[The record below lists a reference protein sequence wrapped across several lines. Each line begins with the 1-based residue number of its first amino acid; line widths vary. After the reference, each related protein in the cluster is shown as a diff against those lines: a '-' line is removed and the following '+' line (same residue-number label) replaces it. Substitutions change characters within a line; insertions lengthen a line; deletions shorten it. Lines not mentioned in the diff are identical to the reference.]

1 MSDYSF
7 SFYNF
12 NVANEA
18 DFFDITATKMISI
31 VSPAKSL
38 DFDVLQTEIGFS
50 QCAFLNDSQVLVNQ
64 LSALNANEVSELMNV
79 SVNLAE
85 LNSRRFKEWNLP
97 FNTHNSKQA
106 AFAFKGDVY
115 KGLKIESF
123 SNEDLNYA
131 QNHFR
136 ILSGLYGI
144 LKPLDLIQPYRLE
157 MGTSLENSNGKN
169 LYEFWGS
176 KLTNRLNN
184 DIKDS
189 DSTYLLNLASNEY
202 FKAVKPKDVKA
213 KIITPVFKD
222 WKNGEYKMI
231 SFFAKKARGL
241 MASYQ
246 LKNKIKNPNDL
257 KGFNEEGY
265 VFNEDMSKNNNYVFT
280 RIQQ

>member
-64 LSALNANEVSELMNV
+64 LSALNANELSELMNV

-169 LYEFWGS
+169 LYEFW
-176 KLTNRLNN
+176 
-184 DIKDS
+184 
-189 DSTYLLNLASNEY
+189 
-202 FKAVKPKDVKA
+202 
-213 KIITPVFKD
+213 
-222 WKNGEYKMI
+222 
-231 SFFAKKARGL
+231 
-241 MASYQ
+241 
-246 LKNKIKNPNDL
+246 
-257 KGFNEEGY
+257 
-265 VFNEDMSKNNNYVFT
+265 
-280 RIQQ
+280 

>member
-1 MSDYSF
+1 
-7 SFYNF
+7 
-12 NVANEA
+12 
-18 DFFDITATKMISI
+18 MISI

-38 DFDVLQTEIGFS
+38 NFDLLQTEIGFS
-50 QCAFLNDSQVLVNQ
+50 QCAFLNDSQMLVNQ
-64 LSALNANEVSELMNV
+64 LSALNTNEVSELMNV
-79 SVNLAE
+79 SINLAE
-85 LNSRRFKEWNLP
+85 LNSRRFKEWSLP

-169 LYEFWGS
+169 LYEFWGN
-176 KLTNRLNN
+176 KLTNRLNK

-189 DSTYLLNLASNEY
+189 ESTYLLNLASNEY

-222 WKNGEYKMI
+222 WKNGEFKII

-265 VFNEDMSKNNNYVFT
+265 VFNEDMSNNNDYVFT

>member
-1 MSDYSF
+1 MIGKKILVSGNGLLGKMECVLGKTQRPSYFPRCFSKSF
-7 SFYNF
+7 F
-12 NVANEA
+12 NKEFN
-18 DFFDITATKMISI
+18 S
-31 VSPAKSL
+31 
-38 DFDVLQTEIGFS
+38 IGFPITKGK
-50 QCAFLNDSQVLVNQ
+50 
-64 LSALNANEVSELMNV
+64 
-79 SVNLAE
+79 SV
-85 LNSRRFKEWNLP
+85 
-97 FNTHNSKQA
+97 
-106 AFAFKGDVY
+106 
-115 KGLKIESF
+115 
-123 SNEDLNYA
+123 
-131 QNHFR
+131 
-136 ILSGLYGI
+136 ILE
-144 LKPLDLIQPYRLE
+144 PYRLE

>member
-1 MSDYSF
+1 
-7 SFYNF
+7 
-12 NVANEA
+12 
-18 DFFDITATKMISI
+18 MISI

-38 DFDVLQTEIGFS
+38 DFNLFKTEIGFS
-50 QCAFLNDSQVLVNQ
+50 QCAFLNDSQELVNQ
-64 LSALNANEVSELMNV
+64 LSALNATEVSELMNV

-85 LNSRRFKEWNLP
+85 LNSRRFKEWSLP

-169 LYEFWGS
+169 LYEFWGV
-176 KLTNRLNN
+176 N
-184 DIKDS
+184 
-189 DSTYLLNLASNEY
+189 
-202 FKAVKPKDVKA
+202 
-213 KIITPVFKD
+213 
-222 WKNGEYKMI
+222 
-231 SFFAKKARGL
+231 
-241 MASYQ
+241 
-246 LKNKIKNPNDL
+246 
-257 KGFNEEGY
+257 
-265 VFNEDMSKNNNYVFT
+265 
-280 RIQQ
+280 